1 MNITLHCCRAPTKNL
16 LLNPL
21 ELQVHNTHR
30 SCTQLSTLVSILNG
44 ASILTKLY
52 NCSEPNHILS
62 KQNWNANVVTCLIS
76 AWRRCDNNTKIQ
88 YHLLMPHQTS
98 VAYRFLKTY
107 HFPARWMTLT
117 VINNDMMS
125 SHPALPTS
133 PSVNHQRARGSACAN

>member
-1 MNITLHCCRAPTKNL
+1 MNITLHYCRAPTKNL

-76 AWRRCDNNTKIQ
+76 AWRRCDNSTKIQ
-88 YHLLMPHQTS
+88 YHLFMPHQTS
-98 VAYRFLKTY
+98 VPVPLRASPPDK
-107 HFPARWMTLT
+107 
-117 VINNDMMS
+117 NN
-125 SHPALPTS
+125 LPPNSVFTS
-133 PSVNHQRARGSACAN
+133 NFSKGLNFFQVFCYNL